1 MTLLHHRRTAPRT
14 SAPMPFWSLEL
25 PRWAAAGGTQPRLAP
40 EPERATW
47 TCARC
52 GTVLNST
59 SAAAEHIELHRPQA
73 RPRPASVHRSPK
85 RARGNRHSPFR
96 VAHKGTAISEEQK

>member
-1 MTLLHHRRTAPRT
+1 MTLLHHRRTAPRA
-14 SAPMPFWSLEL
+14 SAPIPFWSLEL
-25 PRWAAAGGTQPRLAP
+25 PRWAAAQRTEPRLAP

-52 GTVLNST
+52 GIVLNST
-59 SAAAEHIELHRPQA
+59 AAAAEHIELHRPQA

-85 RARGNRHSPFR
+85 RARGNRHFAFR
-96 VAHKGTAISEEQK
+96 AARKDLAISEDK